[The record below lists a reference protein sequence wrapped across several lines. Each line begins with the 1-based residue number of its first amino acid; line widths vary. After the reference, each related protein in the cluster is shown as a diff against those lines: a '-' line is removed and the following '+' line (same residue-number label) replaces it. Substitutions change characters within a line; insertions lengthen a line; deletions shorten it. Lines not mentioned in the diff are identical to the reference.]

1 MEIKLPLSTSPW
13 RTASL
18 TTRAN
23 SPLHVYPVS
32 ELPKLSNTLSN
43 DRPWISVLISTYFI
57 QFIREIF
64 HSKTYTD
71 ITLFIY
77 LFRDF

>member
-1 MEIKLPLSTSPW
+1 MGIKLPLSTSPW

-18 TTRAN
+18 ITRAN
-23 SPLHVYPVS
+23 STLHVYPVR

-64 HSKTYTD
+64 HSKTYID
-71 ITLFIY
+71 ITLFSY